1 MILYFKTKLIMNSI
15 SKETIIRT
23 EKGQEIYDK
32 LSNTEK
38 KMVDEIRK
46 KLLQIQKVN
55 NYINSK

>member
-15 SKETIIRT
+15 SKESIIRT

>member
-15 SKETIIRT
+15 SKDSIIRT
-23 EKGQEIYDK
+23 ERGQEIYDK

>member
-15 SKETIIRT
+15 SKDSIIRT
-23 EKGQEIYDK
+23 ERGQEIYDK

-55 NYINSK
+55 KYINSK

>member
-15 SKETIIRT
+15 SKKSIIRT

>member
-1 MILYFKTKLIMNSI
+1 MILLFKTKLIMNSI
-15 SKETIIRT
+15 TKETIIRT

>member
-1 MILYFKTKLIMNSI
+1 MNSI
-15 SKETIIRT
+15 TKETIIRT

>member
-23 EKGQEIYDK
+23 ERGQEIYDK

-55 NYINSK
+55 KYINSK